1 MPELIKIRKDLG
13 MNFGAA
19 DAIDISQNTQNPP
32 PQDESRIS
40 MPTSESSTSNYAD
53 IVSKAFTAICTV
65 RERVGGGVSE
75 EINDCYYLLAG
86 AT

>member
-1 MPELIKIRKDLG
+1 MPKLIKIRKDLG

-53 IVSKAFTAICTV
+53 IVSKAFTAICIV
-65 RERVGGGVSE
+65 REREFGGGVSE
-75 EINDCYYLLAG
+75 EINDCY
-86 AT
+86 